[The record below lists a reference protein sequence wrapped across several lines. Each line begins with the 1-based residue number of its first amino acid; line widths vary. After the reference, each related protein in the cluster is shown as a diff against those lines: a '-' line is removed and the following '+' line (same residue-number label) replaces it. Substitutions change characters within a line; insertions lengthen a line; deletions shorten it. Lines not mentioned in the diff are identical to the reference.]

1 MVPTFVKDMKKE
13 IPFYIVGMLEEGD
26 SVLIASKFY
35 KVLNRLQKVYSKI
48 VEARLTIEK
57 SRTGGK
63 RKNFEVRVLIVTP
76 NHRHIYRETGWDLS
90 NVCEQLGQRLLRNLS
105 KRKKNRA
112 RTSVRKIQGKIF

>member
-1 MVPTFVKDMKKE
+1 MVPTLVKDMKKE
-13 IPFYIVGMLEEGD
+13 IPFYIVGMVDEGD
-26 SVLIASKFY
+26 SDLIASKFY

-48 VEARLTIEK
+48 VEARITIEK

-76 NHRHIYRETGWDLS
+76 KHRHIYKETGWDLS

-105 KRKKNRA
+105 KRRKNRT
-112 RTSVRKIQGKIF
+112 RTSVRKIKGKIF

>member
-26 SVLIASKFY
+26 SFLVASKFY
-35 KVLNRLQKVYSKI
+35 KVLCRLQKVYSKI
-48 VEARLTIEK
+48 IEARLTIEK

-76 NHRHIYRETGWDLS
+76 NRKHIYKEIGWDLS
-90 NVCEQLGQRLLRNLS
+90 NVCENLGQRLLRNLS
-105 KRKKNRA
+105 KRRKNRA
-112 RTSVRKIQGKIF
+112 RTSVRKIQGKLF

>member
-1 MVPTFVKDMKKE
+1 MVHTFVKDMKKE
-13 IPFYIVGMLEEGD
+13 IPFYIVGMPDEGD
-26 SVLIASKFY
+26 SVLVASKFY

-48 VEARLTIEK
+48 DEARITIEK

-63 RKNFEVRVLIVTP
+63 RINFEVRVSIVTP
-76 NHRHIYRETGWDLS
+76 KHKHIYKETGWDLS

-112 RTSVRKIQGKIF
+112 RTSVRKIEGKIF